1 MKMKNKKLL
10 PIPKFK
16 NEDAERAFWD
26 KADSSLYFDWSK
38 ARHVKFPNLKL
49 STETISLRVPLG
61 LLDDIKIEANKKD
74 VPYQSLIKMYL
85 NVAVKADQ
93 KNKFTF
99 A

>member
-1 MKMKNKKLL
+1 MKNKKLL